1 MDEKDYEIL
10 KLLRENSRMS
20 NMEIAREL
28 KVSEGTIRKR
38 IANLYKSGIIKK
50 FTIETP
56 SSVEA
61 MILVR
66 VDPKKAPYVLEKL
79 KNIYHEIY
87 ELSGS
92 IDVSIKLSK
101 NTLDEINSEVD
112 NIRSIDGVI
121 STDTMIRLK

>member
-1 MDEKDYEIL
+1 
-10 KLLRENSRMS
+10 
-20 NMEIAREL
+20 
-28 KVSEGTIRKR
+28 
-38 IANLYKSGIIKK
+38 
-50 FTIETP
+50 
-56 SSVEA
+56 